1 MLSGQHKKVGGHMPT
16 WLGITIAILGAAG
29 AVFGIIMGYQN
40 GRKADAKDIKADAS
54 GDAELRAD
62 IKYIARGVED
72 IRVDLKAQEKRHGD
86 LSERVTR
93 VEEST
98 KQAHLRINELK
109 TQSKEE

>member
-1 MLSGQHKKVGGHMPT
+1 MPT

-40 GRKADAKDIKADAS
+40 GKKADAKDIKADAT

-72 IRVDLKAQEKRHGD
+72 IRVDMKAQEKRQGE

-98 KQAHLRINELK
+98 KSAHKRLDTIEK
-109 TQSKEE
+109 IKEEN

>member
-1 MLSGQHKKVGGHMPT
+1 MPIWLS
-16 WLGITIAILGAAG
+16 ITIAILGATG
-29 AVFGIIMGYQN
+29 TLFGIFMGYQ
-40 GRKADAKDIKADAS
+40 GSRKADTKDIKADAS

-98 KQAHLRINELK
+98 KSAHKRLDTVEKI
-109 TQSKEE
+109 KEEN